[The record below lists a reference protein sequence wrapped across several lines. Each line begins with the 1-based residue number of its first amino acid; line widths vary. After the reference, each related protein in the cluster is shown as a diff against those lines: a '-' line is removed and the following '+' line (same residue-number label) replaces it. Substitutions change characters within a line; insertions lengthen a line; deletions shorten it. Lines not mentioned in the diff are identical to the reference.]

1 MLKKSRFK
9 ANKTNFYIF
18 LFFGLLALV
27 LFISSLDLRRIL
39 DTEKQEL
46 QIFAPSWSNTTQLFD
61 EGDIIT
67 VQDMTFNDVP
77 KLATNL
83 LKSLRDGI
91 ISKEN
96 LNLKEIKIFIKF
108 KNLEKILKDRETAL
122 LNSINKDPRNVPCKI
137 SDGINIYKCKVRLKG
152 DFQDHWNSVKR
163 MSLRIDVKGGYIH
176 GMKEFS
182 IQKPGAR
189 HFPYNAVF
197 HNLNSQ
203 LGRLSS
209 DSDRFYSLQVNGE
222 SWGVMNA
229 EPIIDEKFIETNAVK
244 RLGIFRISN
253 QKVWAHSRLDGS
265 YKDYFIS
272 DPTINISMRGNDKK
286 ILKNPTLNE
295 IYSHIFFSLSN
306 KDGNIF
312 DRQAMLGNLVYALA
326 WGDLHAL
333 YNSNTWYVWNTY
345 EERLEPVLGD
355 HAKWKNTEKY
365 INNLNEL
372 PFEYRIMFKNNPL
385 TQEEVLAELN
395 NLNTFLRKN
404 NPIDNANH
412 LKKKYFPNDQIFS
425 KTPVFQNLSY
435 INENIQEIVNKINL
449 LAAIELQNT
458 KQSKITPKQ
467 LDQIE
472 KVSEIFHFSDG
483 TIRIF
488 NLLANEIEV
497 KEIIIGDIKND
508 INRFIPPSKSESL
521 NFIDIETNLIGYH
534 SDAISVKFIINGKE
548 KINKNTYSLTKI
560 NYDLGSQ
567 KTAENFCQH
576 VKFENNCTLKG
587 LINIDKNIIF
597 NRKTVINPGTTINF
611 KQGGNLTFNS
621 SVFFN
626 GTEKNPINVNGNGFG
641 GIYIKNGIDQ
651 SSVIKNSSFNNLAT
665 VNYLLK
671 RYTGSI
677 NGYGGAFKFLNVA
690 ISNGNAE
697 DQLNII
703 NSNVDINGLKIS
715 NATSDAFDCDFC
727 VGTIKNISFS
737 DVGGDGLDI
746 SGSDLKI
753 FKMYA
758 RNIKDKAFSV
768 GEKSFAFIDDALYDS
783 VATGI
788 AVKDSSI
795 VKASNISLKNISF
808 DAFMTYVKKPFYNG
822 DTILEI
828 DNYINYGNQISNIC
842 IREKGTD
849 LIIDNKY
856 CSLSEVSIE
865 DLYQGRMKK

>member
-1 MLKKSRFK
+1 MLKKSNFK
-9 ANKTNFYIF
+9 ANKANFYIF
-18 LFFGLLALV
+18 LFLGLLALV
-27 LFISSLDLRRIL
+27 LFISSLDLRRIF

-46 QIFAPSWSNTTQLFD
+46 QSFAPTWSNTTQLFD
-61 EGDIIT
+61 EGDIAT
-67 VQDMTFNDVP
+67 MQDMTFNDIP

-91 ISKEN
+91 IDKEN

-108 KNLEKILKDRETAL
+108 KNLEKILKDREIAL

-152 DFQDHWNSVKR
+152 DLSDHWDSAKR
-163 MSLRIDVKGGYIH
+163 MSLRIDVKGGYIY

-182 IQKPGAR
+182 IQKPGTR
-189 HFPYNAVF
+189 QFPYDAVF
-197 HNLNSQ
+197 HNLNKQ

-209 DSDRFYSLQVNGE
+209 DSDRFYSVKVNGE

-229 EPIIDEKFIETNAVK
+229 EPIIDEKLIETNAVK

-253 QKVWAHSRLDGS
+253 QKLWAHSRLDGS
-265 YKDYFIS
+265 YKGYFIS
-272 DPTINISMRGNDKK
+272 DPTINISMRGNDRE
-286 ILKNPTLNE
+286 ILKNSTLNE

-312 DRQAMLGNLVYALA
+312 DRQAMLGNLVYGLV
-326 WGDLHAL
+326 WGNLHAL
-333 YNSNTWYVWNTY
+333 YNSNAWYVWNTY
-345 EERLEPVLGD
+345 EERLEPVLTD
-355 HAKWKNTEKY
+355 QANWKNTEKY
-365 INNLNEL
+365 IDSLSSL
-372 PFEYRIMFKNNPL
+372 PFEYKIMLKNNPL

-395 NLNTFLRKN
+395 NLNTFFKKN
-404 NPIDNANH
+404 DPIDNINN

-425 KTPVFQNLSY
+425 KTPIFQNLSY
-435 INENIQEIVNKINL
+435 INENIQEIVKKINM
-449 LAAIELQNT
+449 LAAIEFQHA
-458 KQSKITPKQ
+458 KQSKITPEQ

-472 KVSEIFHFSDG
+472 KVGEIFHFSDG
-483 TIRIF
+483 NIRIF
-488 NLLANEIEV
+488 NLLSNEIEV
-497 KEIIIGDIKND
+497 KEIIIGDIKNE

-521 NFIDIETNLIGYH
+521 NFIDIKTNLLGYH

-548 KINKNTYSLTKI
+548 KINKNNYSLTKI

-567 KTAENFCQH
+567 KVAENFCQH
-576 VKFENNCTLKG
+576 SKLENHCILKG
-587 LINIDKNIIF
+587 LIDIDKSIIF
-597 NRKTVINPGTTINF
+597 NRKTVINPGTVINF

-621 SVFFN
+621 SVLFN
-626 GTEKNPINVNGNGFG
+626 GTEKDPINVNGNGFG
-641 GIYIKNGIDQ
+641 GIYIKNGNDQ
-651 SSVIKNSSFNNLAT
+651 ISVIKNSSFNNLAT
-665 VNYLLK
+665 VNSLLK

-677 NGYGGAFKFLNVA
+677 NGYGGAFKFINVA

-727 VGTIKNISFS
+727 KGTIKNISFS
-737 DVGGDGLDI
+737 DVDGDGLDI

-753 FKMYA
+753 VKMYA

-795 VKASNISLKNISF
+795 VKASNISLKNINY

-828 DNYINYGNQISNIC
+828 NNYVNYKNQSSNIC

-849 LIIDNKY
+849 LIIDNEY
-856 CSLSEVSIE
+856 CSFSEVDIE